1 MSTADRAG
9 RPDAATLSD
18 ALKALSRLAA
28 KDAYAAPLEGALG
41 AGERFGVFSARDGQ
55 AQPVATLPG
64 SAVVLACRRGWLAR
78 DAGTDRY
85 RIAAAGIEA
94 LRRARNGASI
104 GAAKARPSSRSAR
117 RSEPRAA
124 APARGAHEGPLAWLR
139 RRKDKG
145 GQRLITE
152 PQFAA
157 GERLAADFLR
167 AQLAPRVTAN
177 WSGVVPGR
185 RMRRAAP
192 GVGVEQSDIAVAARA
207 RVHRALAAVG
217 PELAGILLDVCCFDV
232 GLEAAERAQRWP
244 QRAGKVVLQ
253 LALTGLARHYGLL
266 APEPPPG
273 AHRLRHWG
281 SDDYRPNLDVW
292 RS

>member
-1 MSTADRAG
+1 VSG
-9 RPDAATLSD
+9 
-18 ALKALSRLAA
+18 ALEVLSRLAA
-28 KDAYAAPLEGALG
+28 KDACAAPLDAALG
-41 AGERFGVFSARDGQ
+41 AGDRFGVFLARDGY
-55 AQPVATLPG
+55 ARPVATLPG
-64 SAVVLACRRGWLAR
+64 SAIVLASRRGWLVR
-78 DAGTDRY
+78 DPGIDRY

-94 LRRARNGASI
+94 LRRARSGAS
-104 GAAKARPSSRSAR
+104 ARAVTDRPPPKSAKKSS
-117 RSEPRAA
+117 PRAA
-124 APARGAHEGPLAWLR
+124 VPVRAAQEGPLAWLR
-139 RRKDKG
+139 RRKDKD
-145 GQRLITE
+145 GQGLITE

-157 GERLAADFLR
+157 GERLAADFLK

-177 WSGVVPGR
+177 WSGIVPGR

-192 GVGVEQSDIAVAARA
+192 GAGVEMSDSAVAART

-217 PELAGILLDVCCFDV
+217 PELAGILLDVCCLDV

-266 APEPPPG
+266 PPEPPPG

-281 SDDYRPNLDVW
+281 SDDYRPNLEVW

>member
-1 MSTADRAG
+1 MSTAVRAG
-9 RPDAATLSD
+9 RPDAATVSD
-18 ALKALSRLAA
+18 ALEVLSRLAA
-28 KDAYAAPLEGALG
+28 KGAYAAPLDAALG
-41 AGERFGVFSARDGQ
+41 AGEPFGVFSARDGQ

-64 SAVVLACRRGWLAR
+64 CAVLLACRRGWLAR
-78 DAGTDRY
+78 DPGTDRY

-94 LRRARNGASI
+94 LRRARSGASA
-104 GAAKARPSSRSAR
+104 GAAKVRPPASSSQKSR
-117 RSEPRAA
+117 PRAT

-139 RRKDKG
+139 RRKDKD

-192 GVGVEQSDIAVAARA
+192 GVGVEMSDSAVAART

-217 PELAGILLDVCCFDV
+217 PELAGILLDVCCLDI

-266 APEPPPG
+266 PPEPPPG